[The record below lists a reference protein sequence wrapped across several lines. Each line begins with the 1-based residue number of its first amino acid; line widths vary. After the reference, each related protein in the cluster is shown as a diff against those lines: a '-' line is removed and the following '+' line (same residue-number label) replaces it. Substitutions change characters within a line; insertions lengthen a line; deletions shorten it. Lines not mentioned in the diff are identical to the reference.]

1 MKIPHSCRE
10 RYIHARGTADMPRHS
25 SNRHCYKSAYR
36 PRLTTIFLCLLGLAL
51 LPSALCCVG
60 TENRRRVA
68 TTQEAVPLA
77 VGFHLGQAY
86 S

>member
-1 MKIPHSCRE
+1 MGIPYSCRKH
-10 RYIHARGTADMPRHS
+10 YIHTGGTTNMPRHS
-25 SNRHCYKSAYR
+25 IDRHCYKSAYR
-36 PRLTTIFLCLLGLAL
+36 PRLTTIFLCLLGLAS